1 MVISQNI
8 HKSTKHVG
16 KYEEII
22 IQSLVTYFQLSGYE
36 VVPHSSLNI
45 AWGSILSDIDILL
58 VKDYQLVCVEVKS
71 HRDNLS
77 KAPKQ
82 IDRIK
87 DYVDYAYIATDKPIT
102 NLDVIDAGL
111 ILVQQEKIKIIKKAR
126 KFTNK
131 PRLDSVATLK
141 KKCIASFFG
150 DYNRYFMLTNKYEL
164 AVRVYLEGKC
174 TRDCLKEIVTCGE
187 QCDIDC
193 PIIERESKLL
203 LEVSNA

>member
-1 MVISQNI
+1 MLPENI

-16 KYEEII
+16 KYEEAI
-22 IQSLVTYFQLSGYE
+22 IQSLVTYFELNGYE
-36 VVPHSSLNI
+36 VTPHSSLNI

-71 HRDNLS
+71 HRDNLA

-102 NLDVIDAGL
+102 NLDVPDVGL
-111 ILVQQEKIKIIKKAR
+111 IYVQRDKVKIVKKAK
-126 KFTNK
+126 KFSNK
-131 PRLDSVATLK
+131 PRLNSIATLK
-141 KKCIASFFG
+141 KKCIVSFFG
-150 DYNRYFMLTNKYEL
+150 DYTRFLMISNKYEL
-164 AVRVYLEGKC
+164 AVKVNLEGKC

-187 QCDIDC
+187 LCDIDC
-193 PIIERESKLL
+193 PIIEREKELF
-203 LEVSNA
+203 LEVSNT